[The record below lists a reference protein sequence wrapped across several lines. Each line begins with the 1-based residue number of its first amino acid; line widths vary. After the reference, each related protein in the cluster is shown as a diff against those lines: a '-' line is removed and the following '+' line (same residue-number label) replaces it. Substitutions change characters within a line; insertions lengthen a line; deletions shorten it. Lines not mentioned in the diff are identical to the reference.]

1 MVITRVAIRPA
12 ISRPASASIRVQPV
26 SAITTALMITATDPR
41 ASLTTS
47 KKAARMLR
55 FAPRPELSTSIE
67 TMLPTSP
74 HDAEHEQPASGNL
87 RGSKQ
92 SSNTL
97 DDRIHPHP

>member
-1 MVITRVAIRPA
+1 MPV
-12 ISRPASASIRVQPV
+12 SASIRVQPV
-26 SAITTALMITATDPR
+26 SVITTALTITATDPS

-67 TMLPTSP
+67 TMLPT
-74 HDAEHEQPASGNL
+74 NL

-97 DDRIHPHP
+97 DDRIHPDR